1 MECGAGLA
9 SVDRSRAIELA
20 GKTVLVTGATRGIG
34 LETARE
40 LSALGAHVVLGVRDI
55 VRGAEIANEFE
66 RAGGRANVL
75 AIDLSS
81 LGSVEEAAS
90 RFLASYPALDVLV
103 NNAGTLATKRTLTA
117 EGYELTWATN
127 FLGLF
132 ALTNALLPALCAA
145 SEPRVVNVSSAAH
158 NAGKMVWDDLE
169 RANRYTGFG
178 AYAQSKLALNLYTR
192 EFAVRHPDI
201 AMNAVHPGAIA
212 TDIWRGLPGFVRTI
226 LGRMLPSPSNGAL
239 PVIRLASSDDV
250 RGVSGRYFDRLR
262 ETAPSKAAQHTDD
275 ARRLWEYAAK
285 ICAVAGEAA
294 A

>member
-1 MECGAGLA
+1 MECGARHALA
-9 SVDRSRAIELA
+9 QRRRAIELA

-40 LSALGAHVVLGVRDI
+40 LCALGAHVVLGVRDI
-55 VRGAEIANEFE
+55 VRGAEIANELE
-66 RAGGRANVL
+66 ETGGRANVL
-75 AIDLSS
+75 AIDL
-81 LGSVEEAAS
+81 AS
-90 RFLASYPALDVLV
+90 LASVRQAAARFHASYATLDVLV
-103 NNAGTLATKRTLTA
+103 NNAGILATKRSTSP
-117 EGYELTWATN
+117 EGHELTWATN

-132 ALTNALLPALCAA
+132 ALTDALLPALSAA

-158 NAGKMVWDDLE
+158 NAGKIAWDDLE
-169 RANRYTGFG
+169 RTRRYAGFG

-192 EFAVRHPDI
+192 EFAARHPHI

-212 TDIWRGLPGFVRTI
+212 TDVWRGLPGFVRAI
-226 LGRMLPSPSNGAL
+226 LGRVLPSPSNGAL

-262 ETAPSKAAQHTDD
+262 ETAPSNAAQNADD
-275 ARRLWEYAAK
+275 ARRLYDYAAAM
-285 ICAVAGEAA
+285 CAISDEAA

>member
-1 MECGAGLA
+1 MECDAGLA
-9 SVDRSRAIELA
+9 LAHRRRAIELA

-55 VRGAEIANEFE
+55 VRGAEIANAFE
-66 RAGGRANVL
+66 RAVGRANVL
-75 AIDLSS
+75 AIDLAS
-81 LGSVEEAAS
+81 LASIEEAAS
-90 RFLASYPALDVLV
+90 RFRASYAALDVLV
-103 NNAGTLATKRTLTA
+103 NNAGIIATKRKLSPD
-117 EGYELTWATN
+117 GHELTWATN

-132 ALTNALLPALCAA
+132 ALTDALLPVLCAA

-158 NAGKMVWDDLE
+158 AAGKIAWDDLE
-169 RANRYTGFG
+169 RERRYAGFG

-192 EFAVRHPDI
+192 EFAVRHPHI

-212 TDIWRGLPGFVRTI
+212 TDIWRGLPGFVRAI
-226 LGRMLPSPSNGAL
+226 LGRMLPSPIDGAL

-262 ETAPSKAAQHTDD
+262 ETAPSKAAQNTGD
-275 ARRLWEYAAK
+275 ARRLYDYAEHT
-285 ICAVAGEAA
+285 CSTSGEAA